1 MKKLLTAFVIAVFVA
16 PLGAEQPA
24 AKKPIT
30 HDVYDG
36 WKSIQGTR
44 VSRDGIW
51 VAYALTPQDGDG
63 ELVVRNLKT
72 SAEYRAPRGRTPV
85 ITPDSRF
92 VVFEEAPLKADVDKA
107 RKAKRRPEEMPKP
120 GVGIVDL
127 SSGKVTTLAEHVK
140 SFRLPE
146 DPIRIV
152 AYLAAPRAAR
162 PWARQDRK
170 VRRARTRKRRHT
182 SRERISSFVICRLAL
197 SRPSARSWITP
208 SPKMAPPSLTRCRRR
223 RRPAMVLSSE
233 RSRTVRRIRC

>member
-1 MKKLLTAFVIAVFVA
+1 MKKLLTAFVIAIFVA
-16 PLGAEQPA
+16 PLGAQQPA

-72 SAEYRAPRGRTPV
+72 SAEYRAPRGRNPV

-146 DPIRIV
+146 DPIRVV
-152 AYLAAPRAAR
+152 AYLAAPAPAPRGR
-162 PWARQDRK
+162 G
-170 VRRARTRKRRHT
+170 
-182 SRERISSFVICRLAL
+182 RERIGN
-197 SRPSARSWITP
+197 
-208 SPKMAPPSLTRCRRR
+208 
-223 RRPAMVLSSE
+223 
-233 RSRTVRRIRC
+233 